1 MNILIIGLG
10 SIGQRHLINLK
21 KIKPKANFFVI
32 RKIKKNIVIKNKKL
46 ILKRNLL
53 KYYNLKEISLK
64 EADRLKFDLTLI
76 CNPTSL
82 HFKYTNMF
90 LKKKSHIFVEKPL
103 FCSLKNL
110 KKIIEINKKIKKLI
124 NVGYQFRYHPLIK
137 LVKKIVNSKKFGKVK
152 FANFVNRCFLPD
164 FHPYENYKNSYAAS
178 KKLGGGAL
186 NTLSHEVDLIAFFF
200 GLPKKY
206 FSFETNSKSLNIKA
220 NDLCEATLI
229 YNSNTIVRLSLSLAE
244 KKNKKRYFEI
254 FFENDY
260 MFCDMIKNSI
270 KITSFKTMKS
280 KLIHFKKD
288 INQLYLEEIKSV
300 FKNMKKKFPTEIS
313 LEKNLNTEYL
323 INSLKN

>member
-32 RKIKKNIVIKNKKL
+32 RKIKKNIVIKNKKVT
-46 ILKRNLL
+46 LKKNLPN
-53 KYYNLKEISLK
+53 YYNLKEITLR
-64 EADRLKFDLTLI
+64 EADRFKFDLTLI

-82 HFKYTNMF
+82 HSKYTNLF

-103 FCSLKNL
+103 FCSLKEL
-110 KKIIEINKKIKKLI
+110 KKIIKINKKFKRLI
-124 NVGYQFRYHPLIK
+124 SIGYQFRYHPLIK
-137 LVKKIVNSKKFGKVK
+137 LVKKFIHSKKFGKVTS
-152 FANFVNRCFLPD
+152 ANFVNKCYLPD

-206 FSFETNSKSLNIKA
+206 FSFETNSKSLNIQA

-229 YNSNTIVRLSLSLAE
+229 YKSNTIVRLSLSLAE
-244 KKNKKRYFEI
+244 KKKKQRYFEI
-254 FFENDY
+254 FFKNNY
-260 MFCDMIKNSI
+260 MFCDMIRNSI
-270 KITSFKTMKS
+270 KITSIKTMKS
-280 KLIHFKKD
+280 KLIYFKKD
-288 INQLYLEEIKSV
+288 INQSYIDEIKSV
-300 FKNMKKKFPTEIS
+300 LKNMKKKFPTQIS
-313 LEKNLNTEYL
+313 LEKNLDTEYL
-323 INSLKN
+323 IHNLQN